1 MAVSAQGDDSMC
13 VCMWA
18 SIDVLPTDFV
28 EFPLFR
34 PHFSHIA
41 GAVVQE
47 TVLYGD
53 AVTLPQ

>member
-41 GAVVQE
+41 GAVV
-47 TVLYGD
+47 
-53 AVTLPQ
+53 